1 MAIFTVFTDSVIRQ
15 YKTSVV
21 SKALLFQL
29 IVIVITLLAPFF
41 LAYSSRGFWLREGT
55 YREQADVTF
64 RREIV
69 ISLSGSK
76 QSSRIFFSSF
86 SNFNHLLSDQLRV
99 PLIRSREDD
108 SNFDGLKDALY
119 FSVEMPLLPSDD
131 IMHVQLLL
139 FFNYQLKKY
148 SELSL
153 QGMIVVDE
161 STPVVSAELHFSGR
175 LRLRQRG
182 LLSASGKVNTYDVP
196 VVNTTSLFAKDYD
209 IPTIIT
215 SYESRN
221 ETVYLDQVSRIWKSG
236 QSPDGRFLVKGTLY
250 YPEQTISFR
259 PGFWEVVKQ
268 AWIQYLSVLVI
279 FVFIFHYIKLFVFR
293 HQIVTTTVTSPKLS

>member
-221 ETVYLDQVSRIWKSG
+221 GKDESL
-236 QSPDGRFLVKGTLY
+236 QSTYKYMPLTLY
-250 YPEQTISFR
+250 CRNS
-259 PGFWEVVKQ
+259 
-268 AWIQYLSVLVI
+268 LS
-279 FVFIFHYIKLFVFR
+279 
-293 HQIVTTTVTSPKLS
+293 

>member
-1 MAIFTVFTDSVIRQ
+1 
-15 YKTSVV
+15 
-21 SKALLFQL
+21 
-29 IVIVITLLAPFF
+29 
-41 LAYSSRGFWLREGT
+41 
-55 YREQADVTF
+55 
-64 RREIV
+64 
-69 ISLSGSK
+69 
-76 QSSRIFFSSF
+76 
-86 SNFNHLLSDQLRV
+86 
-99 PLIRSREDD
+99 
-108 SNFDGLKDALY
+108 
-119 FSVEMPLLPSDD
+119 MPLLPSDD

-236 QSPDGRFLVKGTLY
+236 QSPDGRFLVKGTIY